1 MKWRGGGSA
10 EASSQELSLAPLS
23 SSLTSYWL
31 YLVTSLTSLSY
42 SIPNALPLNSLY
54 SWIDHSHRSKELDTQ
69 KGVSKHWADGWMD
82 GWTKEWAGRREGRK
96 EGSGK
101 MERRK
106 RKKEIVLFE
115 IT

>member
-1 MKWRGGGSA
+1 
-10 EASSQELSLAPLS
+10 
-23 SSLTSYWL
+23 
-31 YLVTSLTSLSY
+31 
-42 SIPNALPLNSLY
+42 
-54 SWIDHSHRSKELDTQ
+54 
-69 KGVSKHWADGWMD
+69 MD